1 MAINMVKNSQVGD
14 VQRNLAMVENLKN
27 KKGNSEQKIY
37 KAAVDAAAKKKEG
50 N

>member
-27 KKGNSEQKIY
+27 KKGNTGEQ
-37 KAAVDAAAKKKEG
+37 
-50 N
+50 NL